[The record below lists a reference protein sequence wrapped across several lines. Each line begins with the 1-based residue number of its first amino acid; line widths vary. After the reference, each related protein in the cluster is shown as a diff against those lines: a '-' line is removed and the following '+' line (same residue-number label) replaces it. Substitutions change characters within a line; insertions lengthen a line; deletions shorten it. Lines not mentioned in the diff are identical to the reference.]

1 MPSVKPRPKPKPAS
15 KPRKSAPL
23 FATLGELL
31 DRLGGIS
38 PHRVCADPPPGTV
51 TLRDFARRDGRSAS
65 GAVCE
70 LIDRTLVEKPMGAPE
85 SVITMQM
92 AGHIYHYLAD
102 NPIAFV
108 VGAAYPIKVAP
119 GLVRVPSFGVTMW
132 ATRPTGFF
140 TTDPIAKEIPALVA
154 VLLSPEH
161 TAAEIARAV
170 NDYFTA
176 GVKQFWL
183 VEIRKL
189 EVWDY
194 SAPSARTLVRGEASL
209 TAPSILPGFQWPL
222 ADAFRY
228 LPDPSAWETA
238 T

>member
-1 MPSVKPRPKPKPAS
+1 MPTVKPRKRRAPPA
-15 KPRKSAPL
+15 
-23 FATLGELL
+23 TIGELL
-31 DRLGGIS
+31 DRLGGVS
-38 PHRVCADPPPGTV
+38 PHRLCADPPPGTATV
-51 TLRDFARRDGRSAS
+51 REFVRRDGRTPSDRLF
-65 GAVCE
+65 E
-70 LIDRTLVEKPMGAPE
+70 LIDRTFVLKPMGAPE
-85 SVITMQM
+85 SIISCQM
-92 AGHIYHYLAD
+92 AGHIYSHLAK

-140 TTDPIAKEIPALVA
+140 STDPIAKEIPALVA

-161 TAAEIARAV
+161 TDAEIARAV
-170 NDYFTA
+170 KDYFAA
-176 GVKQFWL
+176 GVQQFWL
-183 VEIRKL
+183 VDIRKR

-194 SAPSARTLVRGEASL
+194 SAPDVRTAVRGEASL
-209 TAPSILPGFQWPL
+209 TAPSILPGYQLPL

-228 LPDPSAWETA
+228 LPEPSARETA

>member
-1 MPSVKPRPKPKPAS
+1 MPTVTPPGRRAPPA
-15 KPRKSAPL
+15 
-23 FATLGELL
+23 TIGEHL
-31 DRLGGIS
+31 DRLGGVS
-38 PHRVCADPPPGTV
+38 PHRLCADPPPGTATV
-51 TLRDFARRDGRSAS
+51 RDFIRRDGRAAF
-65 GAVCE
+65 GGLFE
-70 LIDRTLVEKPMGAPE
+70 LIDRTFVLKPMGAPE

-92 AGHIYHYLAD
+92 ACHLYRYLD
-102 NPIAFV
+102 SNPIAFV

-119 GLVRVPSFGVTMW
+119 GLVRVPSFSVTMW

-140 TTDPIAKEIPALVA
+140 TSDPIAKEIPALVA

-170 NDYFTA
+170 TDYFAA
-176 GVKQFWL
+176 GMRQFWL
-183 VEIRKL
+183 VDIRKR

-194 SAPSARTLVRGEASL
+194 SAPDARTLVRGDASL
-209 TAPSILPGFQWPL
+209 TAPSILPGFELPL

-228 LPDPSAWETA
+228 LPEPSAWETA